1 MRFEWDPKKA
11 RRNLKK
17 HDVSFD
23 EAVTAL
29 KGAFLLLDIQREKL
43 YVSSAQDLRL
53 RTRGKDMKNKN
64 KNSDQLRPEYDFDYS
79 KAVRGKY
86 YRRLLDEGSNVV
98 ILDPDISKAF
108 RDSSSVN
115 EALRSLLE
123 LTRSTKR
130 LTGRSTKRGKKL
142 RAA

>member
-1 MRFEWDPKKA
+1 
-11 RRNLKK
+11 
-17 HDVSFD
+17 
-23 EAVTAL
+23 
-29 KGAFLLLDIQREKL
+29 
-43 YVSSAQDLRL
+43 
-53 RTRGKDMKNKN
+53 MKNKD
-64 KNSDQLRPEYDFDYS
+64 KNSDQLRPEYHFDYS

-86 YRRLLDEGSNVV
+86 YKRLLDEGSNVV

-130 LTGRSTKRGKKL
+130 LTGRTSGRGKKL